1 MSTATV
7 AAGYTPDDLVWLP
20 EAMGGR
26 VELDPWGNA
35 VVSPA
40 SDPHLLAV
48 NLLKRL
54 LDAALGGR
62 TLLVLAEGPAWQVPG
77 GSGYTNV
84 ADLTVLQGPRIARDP
99 RHEWHL
105 SPPPLLIVEVASPST
120 RTIDRTRKRDD
131 YLLGGAHRYLL
142 VDLPGLAPV
151 PAPAL
156 ELWTAT
162 DGAWTTTAAGP
173 SIGLDLE
180 DGRQVT
186 IEAAALA

>member
-20 EAMGGR
+20 EAMGGH

-35 VVSPA
+35 IVSPA
-40 SDPHLLAV
+40 TVPHLLAV

-54 LDAALGGR
+54 LDAVLDPR
-62 TLLVLAEGPAWQVPG
+62 TLLVLAEGPAWRVPG

-84 ADLTVLQGPRIARDP
+84 PDLVVLPGPRP
-99 RHEWHL
+99 RYHPDHELHL
-105 SPPPLLIVEVASPST
+105 SPPPLLVVEVASPST
-120 RTIDRTRKRDD
+120 RTIDQTRKRDD
-131 YLLGGAHRYLL
+131 YLLGGAQRYLL

-156 ELWTAT
+156 ELWTAA
-162 DGAWTTTAAGP
+162 DGAWTTTAQGP
-173 SIGLDLE
+173 SIGLDLPGHQVDI
-180 DGRQVT
+180 DG
-186 IEAAALA
+186 AALV

>member
-1 MSTATV
+1 M
-7 AAGYTPDDLVWLP
+7 
-20 EAMGGR
+20 
-26 VELDPWGNA
+26 
-35 VVSPA
+35 
-40 SDPHLLAV
+40 
-48 NLLKRL
+48 
-54 LDAALGGR
+54 
-62 TLLVLAEGPAWQVPG
+62 LAEGPAWQVPG

-84 ADLTVLQGPRIARDP
+84 ADLTVLQGPHIARDP

-120 RTIDRTRKRDD
+120 GTIDRTRKRDD

-162 DGAWTTTAAGP
+162 DGAWTTTAAGA

-180 DGRQVT
+180 EGRQVT